1 MIEIE
6 VPGRTHYRLGHLVLD
21 VKGTLALDGEVIQ
34 GVAEKL
40 EELHPL
46 IAVHLITAD
55 TQGQQ
60 VAIDRALGT
69 EAVRITARNEAAQK
83 AAFVRKLGRA
93 EGVCAIGNGAN
104 DADMLREATLSIAVV
119 GREGLAI
126 ETLNAANVVAPDIL
140 AALDLLLRPRRLV
153 ATLRR

>member
-21 VKGTLALDGEVIQ
+21 VNGTLALDGEVIQ

-60 VAIDRALGT
+60 LAIDRALET

-126 ETLNAANVVAPDIL
+126 ETLNAADVVAPDVL
-140 AALDLLLRPRRLV
+140 AAFDLLLWPRRLV